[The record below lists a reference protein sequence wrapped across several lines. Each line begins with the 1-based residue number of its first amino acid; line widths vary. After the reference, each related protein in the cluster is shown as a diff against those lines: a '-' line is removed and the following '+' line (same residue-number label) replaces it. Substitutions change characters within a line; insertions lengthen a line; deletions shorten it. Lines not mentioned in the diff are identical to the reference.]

1 MNISG
6 LGAPGAVYVPPLRQ
20 SAPPPAPP
28 APVAAKDSDGD
39 GDNDKGGVDIK
50 V

>member
-1 MNISG
+1 MSISG
-6 LGAPGAVYVPPLRQ
+6 LGASSAVYLPPVRQ
-20 SAPPPAPP
+20 ATPPPAPP

>member
-1 MNISG
+1 MSISG
-6 LGAPGAVYVPPLRQ
+6 LGPPNAIYTPPVRQ
-20 SAPPPAPP
+20 APPPAPP
-28 APVAAKDSDGD
+28 APVAAKDADGD

>member
-1 MNISG
+1 MCISG
-6 LGAPGAVYVPPLRQ
+6 LGAPGAVYTPPVHQ
-20 SAPPPAPP
+20 AAPPPAPP
-28 APVAAKDSDGD
+28 APAPAKDADGD

>member
-1 MNISG
+1 MSISG
-6 LGAPGAVYVPPLRQ
+6 LGAPSAIHTPPVRQ
-20 SAPPPAPP
+20 APPPPAPP
-28 APVAAKDSDGD
+28 AAVAAKDADGD